1 MLVTNPAHRATVS
14 EIMIHPWMN
23 KGFDAPIDN
32 YLTDRKPLT
41 IPLDNDVIRAM
52 TEGFEFGSQDEIKE
66 KLEAIVSS
74 EGYQKA
80 SKLLSERSRRRHS
93 FTLPNDDPQ
102 SIPAAY
108 QPLVSIYYLVKERM
122 QRQQNKSD
130 KMDKQP
136 EMDVSRRSSDASSI
150 KIPDM
155 AVLHKDKSPT
165 EDTRERRPSASST
178 TRRVSMYSS
187 SDDDNDT
194 NDTELRRL
202 SLSLHPPPME
212 NDKASLSAPMKY
224 NQSYTSQQQLQQ
236 LQLTDEKDTKNSR
249 LIPRRMTVGQ
259 TCIPDSQFLK
269 MIHNT
274 EGRLASCKAPVQ
286 QLPNVVVEEKANI
299 EPKSHHYSFHQ
310 PNGFQQV
317 ASTTKKKNTA
327 DQNIKPVFLK
337 GLFSVT
343 TTSTKH
349 PSIIRADLIQVLE
362 RIGVK
367 WREGRGYF
375 ECVHMPSI
383 DVTNTDMSLPDI
395 VMRFEIYIVKVP
407 WLLGMHGL
415 QFRMMGGNPLQYKNM
430 CRKILSE
437 LKL

>member
-1 MLVTNPAHRATVS
+1 
-14 EIMIHPWMN
+14 
-23 KGFDAPIDN
+23 
-32 YLTDRKPLT
+32 
-41 IPLDNDVIRAM
+41 M

-74 EGYQKA
+74 EEYQKA

-122 QRQQNKSD
+122 QRQQNNSD

-165 EDTRERRPSASST
+165 EDTRERRPSASSA

-236 LQLTDEKDTKNSR
+236 LQLTDEKDAKNSR

-299 EPKSHHYSFHQ
+299 EPKLHYSFHQ
-310 PNGFQQV
+310 PNGFQQA

-362 RIGVK
+362 RIGVT